1 MGERGGWQAQMQPRN
16 VVIRGDVSD
25 RLFGLLLECDA
36 EV

>member
-1 MGERGGWQAQMQPRN
+1 MGERGGRLAQMQTRN

-25 RLFGLLLECDA
+25 RSPGLLLECDA